1 MEKFNKT
8 LRGYDPSEVNA
19 FLDQIIAQVEAMVE
33 EIKAKDE
40 EIEKLKSDNLL
51 ISDKLNHFQSL
62 EETLQKAILLAQ
74 KTSDQVRLNA
84 YQEAE
89 LLIDDAKKTASRI
102 TNDALIRAEK
112 TEYEADLLKRN
123 IVVFKRKLKDIIDAQ
138 LQTIESIDKTEF

>member
-1 MEKFNKT
+1 
-8 LRGYDPSEVNA
+8 
-19 FLDQIIAQVEAMVE
+19 MVE

-51 ISDKLNHFQSL
+51 ISDKLKHFQSL

>member
-102 TNDALIRAEK
+102 TNDALIRAER